1 MRMEDVW
8 DWAAAKG
15 VSVTVAGRG
24 AWRVRVSD
32 YHAMPG
38 ITTGVLEVQHH
49 DPEVLLR
56 DLYTM
61 ANGQAQK
68 ASFYE
73 ALRSRVFG
81 GAR

>member
-8 DWAAAKG
+8 DWAARNN
-15 VSVTVAGRG
+15 VSVTVAGLG

-38 ITTGVLEVQHH
+38 ITTGVLEVQHP

-56 DLYTM
+56 DLYNI
-61 ANGQAQK
+61 AHGK
-68 ASFYE
+68 AE
-73 ALRSRVFG
+73 KG
-81 GAR
+81 GAQ